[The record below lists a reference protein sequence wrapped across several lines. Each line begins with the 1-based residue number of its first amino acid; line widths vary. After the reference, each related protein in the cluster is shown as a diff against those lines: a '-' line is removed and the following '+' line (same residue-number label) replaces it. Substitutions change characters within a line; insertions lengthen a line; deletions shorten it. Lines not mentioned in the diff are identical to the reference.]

1 MALDARGALMLREQ
15 HSWIAELDTR
25 LRQTTLD
32 QVRAAIDSLREV
44 AQEDA
49 LPSPRQDNDHVASGS

>member
-1 MALDARGALMLREQ
+1 MLREQ

-44 AQEDA
+44 ALEEA
-49 LPSPRQDNDHVASGS
+49 LPSPRQDNDHVVSGS